1 MRVLTSL
8 RISQYYCTLLES
20 QVRCAMAGALEGIKV
35 LEFTQIIAGPFG
47 GMLLADMGADVIKV
61 EPIQGEPWRHTAP
74 FLPNESKTYMSLNRG
89 KRSLPLNLADP
100 DAVKIV
106 HRMMPDIDVVI
117 INARPDVPANLG
129 IDYETLSEINPRLIY
144 CDNTAFGRKGPH
156 SYRPGYD
163 LIIQAMSGLM
173 AAEGKIRDGV
183 PQLITST
190 AIADFST
197 GVAVAWGVCAA
208 LFHRERTGKGQRVDT
223 SLLASALYVQTGS
236 FMEIDSYD
244 AERRAEFLTVLDAMR
259 ASGASYEEID
269 QQHEIMLNPWRGG
282 NLYYRTYQASDG
294 ALAVACLSDRLRM
307 RVAEVLGIDDPAF
320 EPDYDRLS
328 DEAVELHGELMKK
341 AEALFAEKTVEQWLK
356 IFDSVGVPVGPVQ
369 YIQEVQRDEQVS
381 ANGLEVEL
389 EHSLAGRVK
398 MVGPMIQ
405 MSETPLEAQGAS
417 PALGEH
423 TDEILRAMGY
433 TEQEISGLRENGTAL

>member
-1 MRVLTSL
+1 
-8 RISQYYCTLLES
+8 
-20 QVRCAMAGALEGIKV
+20 MAGPLAGIRV

-74 FLPNESKTYMSLNRG
+74 FIPNESKTYMSLNRG
-89 KRSLPLNLADP
+89 KRSLPMNLADP
-100 DAVKIV
+100 DAVEIV
-106 HRMMPDIDVVI
+106 HRMMPDMDVVI

-144 CDNTAFGRKGPH
+144 CDNTAFGRHGQH

-163 LIIQAMSGLM
+163 LIIQAMSGMM
-173 AAEGKIRDGV
+173 AAEGKIKDGV
-183 PQLITST
+183 PQLLTSV
-190 AIADFST
+190 AVADFST
-197 GVAVAWGVCAA
+197 GIAIAWGVCAA
-208 LFHRERTGKGQRVDT
+208 LFHRERTGQGQHVDT
-223 SLLASALYVQTGS
+223 SLLASALAVQTGS

-244 AERRAEFLTVLDAMR
+244 AESRAEFLAVLDAMR
-259 ASGASYEEID
+259 ESGASYEEID
-269 QQHEIMLNPWRGG
+269 NQHQEMLNPWRGG

-294 ALAVACLSDRLRM
+294 AIAVACLSDRLRK
-307 RVAEVLGIDDPAF
+307 RVAEVLDIDDPAF
-320 EPDYDRLS
+320 EPGYDRFT
-328 DEAVELHGELMKK
+328 DEAVELHQRLMKH
-341 AEALFAEKTVEQWLK
+341 AEKLFAEKTVDEWLQV
-356 IFDSVGVPVGPVQ
+356 FDSVGVPAGPVS
-369 YIQEVQRDEQVS
+369 YIQELVEDEHV
-381 ANGLEVEL
+381 AENGLVVEL

-398 MVGPMIQ
+398 MAGPMIQ

-433 TEQEISGLRENGTAL
+433 SEEEIDGLKGGGIVG